1 MDKRHSYLRKFA
13 VCLIRYRF
21 LNKIKMT
28 SKSRTAVG
36 KGKSSV
42 YFQRGMSEE
51 ITYEDVLLAQ
61 YMDEIQKAPPVRK
74 ER

>member
-1 MDKRHSYLRKFA
+1 M
-13 VCLIRYRF
+13 
-21 LNKIKMT
+21 N
-28 SKSRTAVG
+28 SKSRSLVS

-51 ITYEDVLLAQ
+51 ISYEDVLLAQ
-61 YMDEIQKAPPVRK
+61 YLDEIQKSSPVPR

>member
-1 MDKRHSYLRKFA
+1 
-13 VCLIRYRF
+13 
-21 LNKIKMT
+21 MT

-51 ITYEDVLLAQ
+51 ISYEDVLLAQ
-61 YMDEIQKAPPVRK
+61 YMNEIQKASPVRK